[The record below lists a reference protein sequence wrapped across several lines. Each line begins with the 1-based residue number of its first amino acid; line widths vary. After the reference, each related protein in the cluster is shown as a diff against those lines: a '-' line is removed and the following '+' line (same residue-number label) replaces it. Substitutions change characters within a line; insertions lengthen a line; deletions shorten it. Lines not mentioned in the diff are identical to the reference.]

1 MLCANLRQ
9 FTTLSM
15 KRAASLVAS
24 FFLLLSTVGVMEIIL
39 RMIPSPVQHPS
50 IYETDDPTSLLGI
63 EFVPGAR
70 EVQQTPCTSWT
81 VTVNSLGWRDTERTI
96 ERVPGKARIA
106 VLGDSFMEGVGVE
119 DAELFTRQLE
129 KILGP
134 DVEVLNFGLSS
145 LGTVQQEILYEHVV
159 AAYKPDIV
167 LLAFYMNDV
176 SNNDPV
182 LEGGP
187 ERATRLR
194 YRNAD
199 GSLASYQA
207 SSSSTFYFRRILRI
221 HSALFRLLKTTDRV
235 IRSRFNAVSTP
246 ASASGL
252 SLSLNHYSALGE
264 PKNEDWRR
272 GWEATERSLI
282 ALQSHLTSDQRFVLF
297 VVPGVID
304 VADDPAALYRQE
316 FRADPPAGF
325 DVSYVRSRL
334 HSFAKKH
341 GIVTVDALPGFK
353 QYITEHHLKYPFFS
367 RTCDG
372 HWSALGHKVAADVLL
387 LQLQP
392 ILAEF
397 R

>member
-1 MLCANLRQ
+1 
-9 FTTLSM
+9 M
-15 KRAASLVAS
+15 KRVAS
-24 FFLLLSTVGVMEIIL
+24 ILSSLLLFMGTLGMMEIML
-39 RMIPSPVQHPS
+39 RIIPSPVQHPS

-70 EVQQTPCTSWT
+70 EVQHTPCTSWT
-81 VTVNSLGWRDTERTI
+81 VTVNSLGWRDTERTV
-96 ERVPGKARIA
+96 ERIPGKKRIA

-129 KILGP
+129 NLLGP

-145 LGTVQQEILYEHVV
+145 LGTVQQEILYEHVI

-167 LLAFYMNDV
+167 LVAFYMNDV

-182 LEGGP
+182 LEAGP

-194 YRNAD
+194 YRNTD
-199 GSLASYQA
+199 GSLVSYQS
-207 SSSSTFYFRRILRI
+207 SSSSTFFLRRMLRT
-221 HSALFRLLKTTDRV
+221 HSALFRLVKTSHRV
-235 IRSRFNAVSTP
+235 IRSSFTPAASP

-272 GWEATERSLI
+272 GWEATENALLR
-282 ALQSHLTSDQRFVLF
+282 LQSHLTNDQKLALF
-297 VVPGVID
+297 IVPGVID
-304 VADDPAALYRQE
+304 VAEDPRALYQQE
-316 FRADPPAGF
+316 FHTDPPVGF
-325 DVSYVRSRL
+325 DVAYPQRRL
-334 HSFAKKH
+334 HSFAQKH
-341 GIVTVDALPGFK
+341 GILTLDVLSGFK
-353 QYITEHHLKYPFFS
+353 KYIQDNGLKYPYFS

-372 HWSALGHKVAADVLL
+372 HWAALGHKVAAEILHS
-387 LQLQP
+387 QLQP
-392 ILAEF
+392 ILAVF